1 MQKYKNTKN
10 HTKMQNG
17 AQTLR
22 VRREE
27 TVNRG
32 SGKNLHCGW
41 LPHTTTSQT
50 TNLLPSLCAEYRD
63 TSTHYTCEKEY
74 LAFL

>member
-32 SGKNLHCGW
+32 PWQETPLQVTPYWSNHQFTAYFMLHV
-41 LPHTTTSQT
+41 
-50 TNLLPSLCAEYRD
+50 
-63 TSTHYTCEKEY
+63 
-74 LAFL
+74 